1 MRLADFEAVDEGNWT
16 NARADL
22 EEGGREKNEKKGEE
36 KSRYAKSVCSLKGK
50 PCKTGKSMLF
60 SDMTSLLLFF
70 LSSISFF
77 FTFIVVI
84 LL

>member
-1 MRLADFEAVDEGNWT
+1 MRLAGFEAVDEGNWT

-36 KSRYAKSVCSLKGK
+36 KSRYVKSVCSLKGK
-50 PCKTGKSMLF
+50 SCKTGECVIFRHETKS
-60 SDMTSLLLFF
+60 SAFF
-70 LSSISFF
+70 LSSIYF
-77 FTFIVVI
+77 FTFIAVI